1 MITTKELRAWEI
13 HANLAQA
20 RAFAEAQKH
29 AKNVRLSEYFLHLA
43 KVADAQSSILN
54 RLIRQSEA
62 DDRNN
67 GRAKQ

>member
-29 AKNVRLSEYFLHLA
+29 TKNVRLSEYFLHLA
-43 KVADAQSSILN
+43 KVADAHAAILS
-54 RLIRQSEA
+54 RLIKQSET

-67 GRAKQ
+67 GRAEQ